1 MTGRMKHLASRRT
14 AAAMIA
20 AALLLSGEACAQ
32 PSSGGPL
39 SFFDSIFTGSH
50 SKGSQAAPS
59 PQRPGAT
66 AQAQAAPPASSPAPP
81 WSGEDGASGHPLMT
95 ARAIREAAANFE
107 NCVASMWP
115 DAARRNISQQS
126 FQRFTAGLEP
136 DLRIMDLM
144 DSQPEFTKSIWDYLD
159 ILVNDNRLA
168 KGREILAKYKP
179 QFDAVEKAYG
189 VDRHTIAAIWGIE
202 SNYSTQMG
210 DRSVLQSTATL
221 SCIGRRQKYFRDEFL
236 SALEILHRGDLRP
249 EQLRGS
255 WAGAFGPTQFMPT
268 AFKRYAVDADGDG
281 RRDVVDNP
289 ADLIAS
295 TANNL
300 KKDGWQPGQSWGYE
314 VVVPP
319 GFNYMLA
326 DRAKAMTIAQWEHL
340 GLKRAGGQPF
350 PHAGDKAYLMAP
362 AGAEGPGFLMLQ
374 NFRVIMKYN
383 PAEAYALA
391 IGHFADRLRGGA
403 PFVQPWPRQE
413 RELTRAERLE
423 LQQLLAQRGFYRG
436 TPDGQLGGQTR
447 EALRG
452 FQASIGAPADGFAS
466 SDVLERLRGR

>member
-1 MTGRMKHLASRRT
+1 MESMTARIGNRLGGTVIAVALALAG
-14 AAAMIA
+14 AASAQTSVGGAPIKPQNSA
-20 AALLLSGEACAQ
+20 TGSIPQANQPAQ
-32 PSSGGPL
+32 PA
-39 SFFDSIFTGSH
+39 H
-50 SKGSQAAPS
+50 
-59 PQRPGAT
+59 PGLVPRALV
-66 AQAQAAPPASSPAPP
+66 QAPPAPATPAPP

-95 ARAIREAAANFE
+95 ASAIREAAANFE
-107 NCVASMWP
+107 SCVAGMWP
-115 DAARRNISQQS
+115 DAARRNITRTN
-126 FQRFTAGLEP
+126 FERFTAGLQP

-159 ILVNDNRLA
+159 ILVNDTRLA
-168 KGREILAKYKP
+168 KGREILAKFKP
-179 QFDAVEKAYG
+179 QFDAMEKLYG
-189 VDRHTIAAIWGIE
+189 VDRYIIASIWGVE
-202 SNYSTQMG
+202 SNYSTMMG

-221 SCIGRRQKYFRDEFL
+221 ACIGRRQKYFRDEFL
-236 SALEILHRGDLRP
+236 SALEILNRGDLRP
-249 EQLRGS
+249 EQMRGS

-281 RRDVVDNP
+281 RRDVVDDA

-300 KKDGWQPGQSWGYE
+300 KKDGWQSGATWGFE
-314 VVVPP
+314 VVVPK

-326 DRAKAMTIAQWEHL
+326 DRAKAMTTTQWEHL
-340 GLKRAGGQPF
+340 GVKRAGGQPF
-350 PHAGDKAYLMAP
+350 PHPAEKAYLLAP

-383 PAEAYALA
+383 PAEAYAMA

-403 PFVQPWPRQE
+403 PFVQAWPRQE
-413 RELTRAERLE
+413 RVLSRAERLE

-452 FQASIGAPADGFAS
+452 FQASIGTPADGFAS
-466 SDVLERLRGR
+466 SGVLERLRGR

>member
-1 MTGRMKHLASRRT
+1 MTQAMAGLAKFARPLT
-14 AAAMIA
+14 GATMLA
-20 AALLLSGEACAQ
+20 AALLFPLQARAQASDGLSNLFGGIFSGPAPSQ
-32 PSSGGPL
+32 PTPGPGGP
-39 SFFDSIFTGSH
+39 
-50 SKGSQAAPS
+50 Q
-59 PQRPGAT
+59 
-66 AQAQAAPPASSPAPP
+66 P

-95 ARAIREAAANFE
+95 AAAIREAAANFD
-107 NCVASMWP
+107 NCVAAMWP
-115 DAARRNISQQS
+115 DAARRSITQEN
-126 FQRFTAGLEP
+126 FQRFTAGLAP

-168 KGREILAKYKP
+168 RGREILGMYKA
-179 QFDAVEKAYG
+179 QFDATEKAYG
-189 VDRHTIAAIWGIE
+189 VDRYIIAAIWGIE

-221 SCIGRRQKYFRDEFL
+221 ACIGRRQAYFKDEFL
-236 SALEILHRGDLRP
+236 SALEILNRGDLRM
-249 EQLRGS
+249 EQMRGS

-300 KKDGWQPGQSWGYE
+300 QKDGWQAGQTWGYE
-314 VVVPP
+314 VVVPK

-326 DRAKAMTIAQWEHL
+326 DRAKAMTIAQWEKL
-340 GLKRAGGQPF
+340 GITRPTRQPF
-350 PHAGDKAYLMAP
+350 PHPADKAYLLTP

-391 IGHFADRLRGGA
+391 IGHFADRLRGGQ
-403 PFVQPWPRQE
+403 PFAQPWPRQE
-413 RELTRAERLE
+413 RELSRSERLE
-423 LQQLLAQRGFYRG
+423 LQQLLAQRGFYKG
-436 TPDGQLGGQTR
+436 TPDGQFGGQTR
-447 EALRG
+447 EALRN
-452 FQASIGAPADGFAS
+452 FQASIGTPADGFAS
-466 SDVLERLRGR
+466 SDMLERLRGR